1 MIRKLKLRYLITNM
15 AILSCTL
22 LVGLSVLF
30 GVLYHT
36 EVASSYSVMQE
47 MMQESNVRGRQP
59 GSPPDDRPEGELP
72 PDAPA
77 DGLPPEF
84 ASPSV
89 MTDQPQ
95 LALLNQTYTSAD
107 DSALLACGDDHIGE
121 NADNGAENDC
131 VYDPYAAWMEFW
143 KNYAASDYVRPPFWD
158 FRDPR
163 NPGDLWCDP
172 WRDPN
177 KKEDQESDDDT
188 DDSDSN
194 ESEAHQDPFLNPGWN
209 PWDYRENPGVQPP
222 EPPQST
228 AEPART
234 VPQESRTMPS
244 SAVTSSEPPRKTEP
258 QRSEPRDTVPP
269 PETTAST
276 VTTAVSSLTQSASAA
291 ESAAASTAA
300 APVVTAVTTD
310 AVQTTSV
317 VTTTT
322 ASQLVPVDEGQF
334 VPDAYVASI
343 GDDGSIEAYAGNG
356 SDPSDETH
364 FRRIHRAMDAVEKNG
379 AESGTIEIDDKP
391 FRYLY
396 QKDENGA
403 AHLVLLDRTLEIS
416 TLSRLL
422 LLFFIITVIGLI
434 GMFFLSMLLANW
446 TVTPVAA
453 AWEKQK
459 QFVADA
465 SHELK
470 TPLAVISANTEVVLS
485 NPQESVAQSGKWLSY
500 IQSETMRMSKLI
512 SNLLSVARMD
522 QDNSHVAAEKISLT
536 ELVSNSCMVFDPI
549 IFEHGKTLST
559 VIQKNVFMRAEEDNV
574 RQLLSILLDNA
585 VLHSVPHAQITVS
598 LSQDAQGKIRL
609 AVANTAKDI
618 PKDQLAHLFDRF
630 YRVDTE
636 GSPNGSGLGLSIAKS
651 IVHQMGGTLTVTSE
665 NQLVTF
671 LALFS

>member
-1 MIRKLKLRYLITNM
+1 MIRKLRLRYLITNM
-15 AILSCTL
+15 AILSLTL

-36 EVASSYSVMQE
+36 EVSSSYSVMQE
-47 MMQESNVRGRQP
+47 MMQENNVPGRQFDAP
-59 GSPPDDRPEGELP
+59 PKSSPENEMPPDDAPEN
-72 PDAPA
+72 
-77 DGLPPEF
+77 GLPPEY

-95 LALLNQTYTSAD
+95 LALLNQEYASAD
-107 DSALLACGDDHIGE
+107 ESPDLACGGGQDSEKADTGNQNE
-121 NADNGAENDC
+121 NA
-131 VYDPYAAWMEFW
+131 YDPYAAWMDFW

-163 NPGDLWCDP
+163 NPGDSWCDP
-172 WRDPN
+172 WRDPHR
-177 KKEDQESDDDT
+177 EDDKASDDDA
-188 DDSDSN
+188 DDSESK
-194 ESEAHQDPFLNPGWN
+194 ESEVQQDPFLNPGWN
-209 PWDYRENPGVQPP
+209 PWEHREDPGIQPP
-222 EPPQST
+222 EPPQTS

-234 VPQESRTMPS
+234 EPQESRTMPA
-244 SAVTSSEPPRKTEP
+244 SASSEPPRQSEP
-258 QRSEPRDTVPP
+258 SRSEKRDTAPP
-269 PETTAST
+269 LASSVSTETTTVTAMTQPVST
-276 VTTAVSSLTQSASAA
+276 VASSV
-291 ESAAASTAA
+291 ASTAA

-310 AVQTTSV
+310 AVQTTFAETS
-317 VTTTT
+317 TT
-322 ASQLVPVDEGQF
+322 ASQLVPVDEGKF
-334 VPDAYVASI
+334 VPDAYIANI
-343 GDDGSIEAYAGNG
+343 GDDGKIESYAGNG

-364 FRRIHRAMDAVEKNG
+364 FRRINRAMDAVEKSG

-422 LLFFIITVIGLI
+422 LIFFIITVIGLI

-522 QDNSHVAAEKISLT
+522 QDNSHVSAEKISLT
-536 ELVSNSCMVFDPI
+536 ELVSNICMVFDPI

-598 LSQDAQGKIRL
+598 LSQDAQGKIRI

-618 PKDQLAHLFDRF
+618 PKDQLSHLFDRF

-636 GSPNGSGLGLSIAKS
+636 GNPNGSGLGLSIAKS

-665 NQLVTF
+665 NHLVTF